1 MEVMGRLAR
10 TISGTYHPLAWLYLA
25 RLVLVALVVA
35 VGIAAVLLTDR
46 LPTNTG
52 KAGRHSRCRETE
64 IVRIRV
70 RRWC

>member
-10 TISGTYHPLAWLYLA
+10 TISGTYHPLAWLYRA

-52 KAGRHSRCRETE
+52 KPAATPGVAKPRS
-64 IVRIRV
+64 
-70 RRWC
+70 